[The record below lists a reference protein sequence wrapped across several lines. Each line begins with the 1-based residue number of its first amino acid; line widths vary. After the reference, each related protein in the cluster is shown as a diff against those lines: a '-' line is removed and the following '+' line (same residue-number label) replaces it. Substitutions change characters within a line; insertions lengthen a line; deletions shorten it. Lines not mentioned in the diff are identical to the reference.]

1 MKQNTSCRF
10 MWYLK
15 FFLFLSAMFF
25 SSCDKT
31 DDMGFISFIGDSL
44 IARWDTENYFT
55 SYNTLNLGKGGSG
68 IEWIEQHKESLT
80 NQTVVVLTGTND
92 LKRIGDN
99 EELQAYVYRYINA
112 VTRLNAH
119 KIILVSVLPKN
130 RNVGISKNIIQL
142 IRDFNRMVQ
151 DQIEQSETIVYCDV
165 FDDFI
170 VGDELNMNL
179 SYDGVHLNSFG
190 YEILTNKVKEC
201 L

>member
-1 MKQNTSCRF
+1 
-10 MWYLK
+10 
-15 FFLFLSAMFF
+15 MFF
-25 SSCDKT
+25 SSCDKR
-31 DDMGFISFIGDSL
+31 DDIESISFIGDSL

-68 IEWIEQHKESLT
+68 VEWIEQHRESLT

-99 EELQAYVYRYINA
+99 EELQAYVCRYINA
-112 VTRLNAH
+112 VTRLNAR

-130 RNVGISKNIIQL
+130 RDVGISENIIQL
-142 IRDFNRMVQ
+142 IRDFNRMIQ
-151 DQIEQSETIVYCDV
+151 EQIEQSETIVYCDV
-165 FDDFI
+165 FDEFI

>member
-1 MKQNTSCRF
+1 
-10 MWYLK
+10 MWYLN

-31 DDMGFISFIGDSL
+31 EDMGVISFIGDSL

-68 IEWIEQHKESLT
+68 VEWIEQHKESLT

-99 EELQAYVYRYINA
+99 EELQAYVCRYINA
-112 VTRLNAH
+112 VTRLNAR

-130 RNVGISKNIIQL
+130 RNVGISENIIQL
-142 IRDFNRMVQ
+142 IQNFNRMIQ
-151 DQIEQSETIVYCDV
+151 EQIDQSETIVYCDV